1 MTFKNNLIS
10 RNKDDNY
17 LSGQVVMEYLIIFIA
32 IAFTVIAFISRI
44 HNPSNNGVMDQHFDD
59 MVNGI
64 LK

>member
-32 IAFTVIAFISRI
+32 IAFTVIAFISRV
-44 HNPSNNGVMDQHFDD
+44 HNTSNNGVMDQHFSN
-59 MVNGI
+59 MVNAI
-64 LK
+64 LG